1 MRKQIPREP
10 ASSPVQAVHRSPP
23 TDGPEGSRGRGRP
36 RDASKHASIVLA
48 AQTLFISH
56 GYAATSM
63 EAIAEQAGVSKL
75 TVYNQF
81 GSKQDIFVAAVKAKC
96 AEMLSSL
103 HLATTGRMPPRR
115 ALVSVGHAF
124 LGLILSAEAVAMF
137 RLIVQERSPELS
149 ELFYRSAIVP
159 TIEQVAGVLAGLE
172 TGDNLSFGD
181 PMQASCDY
189 LDLLKGH
196 PWLITMMGLPPMSPA
211 ELDRHVEHCA
221 DTMLRAWTIAPAP
234 AAATGRRAPRP
245 RAVPRASKRA

>member
-1 MRKQIPREP
+1 MRKQLSREP
-10 ASSPVQAVHRSPP
+10 AGSLAKIAHPSPP
-23 TDGPEGSRGRGRP
+23 ADGPEASRGRGRP
-36 RDASKHASIVLA
+36 RDASKHAAIVLA
-48 AQTLFISH
+48 AQTLFISQ

-81 GSKQDIFVAAVKAKC
+81 GSKQDIFVAAVTAKC

-103 HLATTGRMPPRR
+103 DLATNGRMPPRR

-124 LGLILSAEAVAMF
+124 LGLILSTEGVAMF

-149 ELFYRSAIVP
+149 DLFYRSAIVP
-159 TIEQVAGVLAGLE
+159 TIEQVAGVIAGLDP
-172 TGDNLSFGD
+172 GDSLSFGD
-181 PMQASCDY
+181 PRQASCDY

-196 PWLITMMGLPPMSPA
+196 PWLLTMMGLPPMSPA

-221 DTMLRAWTIAPAP
+221 DVMLRAWTSRPAP
-234 AAATGRRAPRP
+234 AAGVRAPRP
-245 RAVPRASKRA
+245 RTLPRAAKRA

>member
-1 MRKQIPREP
+1 MDP
-10 ASSPVQAVHRSPP
+10 VHRSPP
-23 TDGPEGSRGRGRP
+23 PDDPAARARGRGRP

-48 AQTLFISH
+48 AQVLFISH

-103 HLATTGRMPPRR
+103 DLATTGRMPPRR

-124 LGLILSAEAVAMF
+124 LGLIMSAEAVAMF

-149 ELFYRSAIVP
+149 GLFYRSAIVP
-159 TIEQVAGVLAGLE
+159 TIEQVAAVIAAFEAGD
-172 TGDNLSFGD
+172 TLSFGD
-181 PMQASCDY
+181 PMQAAHDY

-196 PWLITMMGLPPMSPA
+196 PWLLTMMGLPPMSPA

-221 DTMLRAWTIAPAP
+221 DVMLRAWTSRPAP
-234 AAATGRRAPRP
+234 AAGVRAPRTLTLP
-245 RAVPRASKRA
+245 RAAKRA